1 MKSELQRKLIMRF
14 PQFFTTDRQIYIGNN
29 PMMEEVNELLN
40 QEKIVLPIQFGFE
53 CGDGWYMILNEL
65 MSEIQNHIENENRN
79 RANEFKYKWMVN
91 LQHWL
96 RLKRYYKIADWIWN
110 NAPKGK
116 RPPISLSVTQIKE
129 KFGSLRFYYSGGD
142 DSISGMVFLTQ
153 RLSYKI
159 CETCG
164 STKNVTQTEGWIKTL
179 CEDCMTK
186 IKKNENI

>member
-1 MKSELQRKLIMRF
+1 MKSKLQRKLILEF
-14 PQFFTTDRQIYIGNN
+14 PQFFATDQQIYIGDN
-29 PMMEEVNELLN
+29 PMMEEVDELLN
-40 QEKIVLPIQFGFE
+40 QKKIVLPIQFGFE
-53 CGDGWYMILNEL
+53 CGDGWFMILEEL

-79 RANEFKYKWMVN
+79 RDNEFKYKWMWKV
-91 LQHWL
+91 QYWF
-96 RLKRYYKIADWIWN
+96 RMKGYPKFSDWIYEH
-110 NAPKGK
+110 APRGR
-116 RPPISLSVTQIKE
+116 RPPISINIGQIKE
-129 KFGSLRFYYSGGD
+129 KFGGLRFYYSGGD
-142 DSISGMVFLTQ
+142 NSIGGMVFLAE